1 MYACDYLHGRYVSI
15 NLNRNNYLQLCEVE
29 VFGFLTSN
37 TPNPTST
44 NSPTESPT
52 VPSRS
57 PTTAEVPHPNSENT
71 DVLEFWKEGS
81 DESIEF
87 LLNPHYTTPE
97 VDSGAAGGSRMNRI
111 KLVGSVHEKAMLMAH
126 VLKKKGMSNNIG
138 EIHNEF

>member
-1 MYACDYLHGRYVSI
+1 M
-15 NLNRNNYLQLCEVE
+15 
-29 VFGFLTSN
+29 
-37 TPNPTST
+37 
-44 NSPTESPT
+44 
-52 VPSRS
+52 
-57 PTTAEVPHPNSENT
+57 PHPNSENT